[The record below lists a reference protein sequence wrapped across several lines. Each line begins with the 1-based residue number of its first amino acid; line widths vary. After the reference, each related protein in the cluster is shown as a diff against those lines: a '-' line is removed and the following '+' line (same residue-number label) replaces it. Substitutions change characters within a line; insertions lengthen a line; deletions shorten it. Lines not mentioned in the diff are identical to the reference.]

1 MRSLSPRTLALLA
14 LTTITQLPV
23 EAKKIVFHEVEAES
37 ILYARS
43 APVVSGSSTSTN
55 NSINGLSDKVK
66 SISPFLSATLKT
78 SLAPLQTT
86 SLSSFNSVKQ
96 AQFSNAYMNFI
107 NHVLD
112 DQQVYD
118 VEVLSVNVFDVE
130 LLNGSGEVVEQSGRR
145 ELLTNGLQFTF
156 DHDGDDS
163 TEEEEEKNV
172 LSNNSKVKANKHTKS
187 ITINTPSNDNSK
199 IYTLQF
205 STVISAEHSP
215 SLEDS
220 SNNKYAALTN
230 DNFQKILVHISHK
243 FQSHLLEYVTGSD
256 LYFGGVES
264 VYVEPYGENAGNRNS
279 NNGEAN
285 VEENVGG
292 KQGLMSKIESEI
304 MDNVSGST
312 LNAWSIAAIVIGGI
326 VFVGLAFASV
336 KFYR

>member
-1 MRSLSPRTLALLA
+1 
-14 LTTITQLPV
+14 
-23 EAKKIVFHEVEAES
+23 
-37 ILYARS
+37 
-43 APVVSGSSTSTN
+43 
-55 NSINGLSDKVK
+55 
-66 SISPFLSATLKT
+66 
-78 SLAPLQTT
+78 
-86 SLSSFNSVKQ
+86 
-96 AQFSNAYMNFI
+96 MNFV

-199 IYTLQF
+199 MYTLQF

-264 VYVEPYGENAGNRNS
+264 VFVEPYGENAGNRNS

-304 MDNVSGST
+304 MENVSGST